1 MTNHLPNSLTELTQ
15 SAVSSFQEAKGD
27 RKSLEN
33 AMLNFLEKA
42 NELNLELEQIEN
54 LLGVNEQS
62 IMDLAQLD
70 EADEE
75 VLIDF
80 FEEWAESRF

>member
-1 MTNHLPNSLTELTQ
+1 MTDKLPTALTDLTQ
-15 SAVSSFQEAKGD
+15 STVSAFQSAKSD
-27 RKSLEN
+27 KANLEK
-33 AMLNFLEKA
+33 AMLQFLEKA
-42 NELNLELEQIEN
+42 QALHLSTEQIEN

-70 EADEE
+70 EDDEE

-80 FEEWAESRF
+80 FEDWAEKNL